1 MNEFSS
7 IYQASED
14 LMDHCVLAE
23 TNGNFQEAIR
33 HCSQAIGTDNG
44 KTLLWYSFLD
54 FFLEK
59 IIVFL
64 FIEKVNIPNTLHPKR
79 QQQKNICEKNETNII
94 LIIVLEKCNLAK
106 MFKETKQIAL
116 L

>member
-1 MNEFSS
+1 MIQLFR
-7 IYQASED
+7 
-14 LMDHCVLAE
+14 L
-23 TNGNFQEAIR
+23 
-33 HCSQAIGTDNG
+33 
-44 KTLLWYSFLD
+44 FLK
-54 FFLEK
+54 K

-79 QQQKNICEKNETNII
+79 QKKNICEKNETNII